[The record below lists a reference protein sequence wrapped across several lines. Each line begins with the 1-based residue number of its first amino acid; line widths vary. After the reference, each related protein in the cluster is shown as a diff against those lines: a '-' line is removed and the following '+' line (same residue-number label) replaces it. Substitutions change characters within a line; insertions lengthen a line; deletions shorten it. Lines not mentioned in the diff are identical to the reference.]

1 MSLFD
6 KVKWYFYKIKE
17 HKRYK
22 KIESCNLPFPLFL
35 IKLY

>member
-6 KVKWYFYKIKE
+6 KVKCYFYKIKE
-17 HKRYK
+17 HKRYIG
-22 KIESCNLPFPLFL
+22 IESCNLPFPLFL